1 MLFRSYKNLR
11 KLKALGFDTRTGETG
26 FKKGG
31 AAKKFADGGR
41 VQDDGRPVKMPKKAP
56 SSPVSTNRLSGTF
69 KKGGSVQRKQAG
81 GSAQSERESK
91 GYRDTYATQK
101 AENLKDVE
109 DLKRVTNPMTYIQPV
124 IDAAKRLPGAV
135 TEMVKSK
142 TVVPAKKSG
151 GRAF

>member
-1 MLFRSYKNLR
+1 
-11 KLKALGFDTRTGETG
+11 
-26 FKKGG
+26 
-31 AAKKFADGGR
+31 
-41 VQDDGRPVKMPKKAP
+41 MPKKAP